1 MVKRERQEYAI
12 SLCPDQK
19 CQDLRNAKKVQ
30 ETALKAVLRQ
40 PIDRQPANSKA

>member
-19 CQDLRNAKKVQ
+19 CQDLWNAKKVQ
-30 ETALKAVLRQ
+30 ERR
-40 PIDRQPANSKA
+40 P